1 MVKNLKRKGP
11 LFILPWRSTQA
22 CTSSC
27 LHCGFASKPPAPDAL
42 GTEEVKKIVDEI
54 YDFGATYLG
63 LSGGETLLRKDLP
76 EIIGYAKSI
85 GLNVSLITNGYYVEG
100 KIFDSLVKHNVRV
113 SLSVDGAEEINDAI
127 RGKGAYA
134 KVVSAMEKTSKAE
147 LLDCLVATLANV
159 DATHNNVNSDDM
171 EHVIKL
177 AEEYGA
183 RWVVIHGFIP
193 FNRTKEHLARAPS
206 PQQYEKI
213 WNEVYDLRL
222 KYNGKPEVNV
232 YCPFFA
238 RIAKERDLPN
248 FNQWFNNF
256 FLGKCSLAGK
266 YMSVIEN
273 GDTIPCSFNDRIR
286 LGNVQDKRLKQI
298 WEELQT
304 SELTL
309 KLRDRRNLKGK
320 CGVCEYREICGG
332 CRTRAEIY
340 TGDLFASDPAC
351 AYVPT
356 LLREKNSNSHVCG

>member
-1 MVKNLKRKGP
+1 VVKILTQKGP
-11 LFILPWRSTQA
+11 LFILPWRCTQA

-27 LHCGFASKPPAPDAL
+27 IHCGFASNSPTPDAL
-42 GTEEVKKIVDEI
+42 GTKETLRIIDEI

-63 LSGGETLLRKDLP
+63 ISGGETLLRKDLP
-76 EIIGYAKSI
+76 EIIGYAKGI
-85 GLNVSLITNGYYVEG
+85 GLNVSLITNGYFIDG
-100 KIFDSLVKHNVRV
+100 KILDNLVKHNVRV

-134 KVVSAMEKTSKAE
+134 KTVSAMEKTSKAG

-159 DATHNNVNSDDM
+159 DATRNNVNSEDM

-213 WNEVYDLRL
+213 WNEVYDLRM
-222 KYNGKPEVNV
+222 KYHGKPEVNV
-232 YCPFFA
+232 YCPFFV
-238 RIAKERDLPN
+238 RIAKERNIPD
-248 FNQWFNNF
+248 FNRWYNNV

-273 GDTIPCSFNDRIR
+273 GDVIPCSFNDRIR
-286 LGNVQDKRLKQI
+286 LGNIQKKPLKQI
-298 WEELQT
+298 WDELQT
-304 SELTL
+304 SELTI

-351 AYVPT
+351 AYVPK
-356 LLREKNSNSHVCG
+356 LLREKTK

>member
-1 MVKNLKRKGP
+1 MVNMLSGKGP
-11 LFILPWRSTQA
+11 LFILPWRCTQA

-27 LHCGFASKPPAPDAL
+27 LHCGFASTSPAPDAL
-42 GTEEVKKIVDEI
+42 GTEETKRIVDEI
-54 YDFGATYLG
+54 HSFGATYFG
-63 LSGGETLLRKDLP
+63 ISGGEPLLRKDLP
-76 EIIGYAKSI
+76 EIIGYAKNT
-85 GLNVSLITNGYYVEG
+85 GMKVSLITNGYFLDD
-100 KIFDSLVKHNVRV
+100 KTFDTLVRHEVRV
-113 SLSVDGAEEINDAI
+113 SISVDGPEEINDAI

-134 KVVSAMEKTSKAE
+134 KAVSAIKKTSKAG
-147 LLDCLVATLANV
+147 LLDCLVATLTNV
-159 DATHNNVNSDDM
+159 DATRSNATSEAM

-177 AEEYGA
+177 AEKYGA
-183 RWVVIHGFIP
+183 RWVVIHGFVP
-193 FNRTKEHLARAPS
+193 FNKTKEYLTKAPS

-238 RIAKERDLPN
+238 RIVKQRGLPDFDN
-248 FNQWFNNF
+248 WFENF
-256 FLGKCSLAGK
+256 FLGKCSIAGK

-273 GDTIPCSFNDRIR
+273 GDVIPCSFNDRVR
-286 LGNVQDKRLKQI
+286 LGNVQNKPLNQVWDQ
-298 WEELQT
+298 LQT

-309 KLRDRRNLKGK
+309 KLRDRNNLKGK

-351 AYVPT
+351 AYIPKV
-356 LLREKNSNSHVCG
+356 LSEK